1 MAAARQDKTEPD
13 DTSLVD
19 TAFEAYL
26 EWREECESVWHA
38 YGCWRGAETRES
50 EATFWA
56 YRAALEREEQAA
68 RSYALLVARITAAA
82 SARVDSETRGIP
94 VP

>member
-1 MAAARQDKTEPD
+1 MAAHKRNKTELG

-19 TAFEAYL
+19 TAFDAYL
-26 EWREECESVWHA
+26 EWREECASVWDA
-38 YGCWRGAETRES
+38 YGCWRGAETREAR
-50 EATFWA
+50 ATFWA

-68 RSYALLVARITAAA
+68 RNYALLVGQIRAAA
-82 SARVDSETRGIP
+82 SAGVDSATRGIP